1 MIRVIQGA
9 SIYIRTITT
18 VEQRGVWCSSSLKM
32 ASGNMQGK
40 IVVPEQKKY
49 NPFHSLK
56 TCMVQ
61 TSLLPGLVV
70 QSVVSDCQVMSS
82 DLAPYFRQD

>member
-1 MIRVIQGA
+1 MIHVIQGA

-18 VEQRGVWCSSSLKM
+18 VEQRGVWCSSSRKM

-49 NPFHSLK
+49 NPLHGLK
-56 TCMVQ
+56 TSMVQ
-61 TSLLPGLVV
+61 TSLLQGLVV
-70 QSVVSDCQVMSS
+70 QLVVSDC
-82 DLAPYFRQD
+82 